1 LSAILTAEEIRGMK
15 RLSIGPIFIFVL
27 VLGVPPAYAQ
37 DSQALRN
44 RTREQMRTLLDK
56 VGSRPDINVP
66 FRQSE
71 KQPYNF
77 VGVMREGLKN
87 CDSLEIVISITTK
100 ETIGFRIYPHYKSS
114 YINVDKA
121 RNGTG
126 LMRKL
131 LQLSDEAFLFW
142 GMDST
147 SDVFAAYTFTLES
160 GFPEE
165 AVIIVLRSIRNTD
178 KFVGDM
184 RPNIDGTS
192 AP

>member
-1 LSAILTAEEIRGMK
+1 MQRILIT
-15 RLSIGPIFIFVL
+15 LIFALTILFT
-27 VLGVPPAYAQ
+27 VPSVYGQ

-44 RTREQMRTLLDK
+44 RTREQMRTLLEK
-56 VGSRPDINVP
+56 VGPRTDVNVE
-66 FRQSE
+66 FRQSD

-77 VGVMREGLKN
+77 IGVMKEGLAN
-87 CDSLEIVISITTK
+87 CDSLEIVISITSK
-100 ETIGFRIYPHYKSS
+100 DTIGFRVYPHYKGG
-114 YINVDKA
+114 YVNVDKA
-121 RNGTG
+121 RNAPG

-142 GMDST
+142 GMDSS
-147 SDVFAAYTFTLES
+147 SDVFAGYTFTLES

-165 AVIIVLRSIRNTD
+165 AVTIVLRSLRNTD

-184 RPNIDGTS
+184 RPNIDGTQ

>member
-1 LSAILTAEEIRGMK
+1 MK
-15 RLSIGPIFIFVL
+15 RMRIQLLFVITLLIAAPSIFG
-27 VLGVPPAYAQ
+27 Q
-37 DSQALRN
+37 DNQALRN

-56 VGSRPDINVP
+56 VGMRPDINVT

-77 VGVMREGLKN
+77 VGVMREGLSN
-87 CDSLEIVISITTK
+87 CDSLEIVISVTSK
-100 ETIGFRIYPHYKSS
+100 DTIGFRIYPHYKGS

-121 RNGTG
+121 RNGVG

-142 GMDST
+142 GMDSS
-147 SDVFAAYTFTLES
+147 SDVFAGYTFTLES

-165 AVIIVLRSIRNTD
+165 AVTIVLRSIKNSD

>member
-1 LSAILTAEEIRGMK
+1 MK
-15 RLSIGPIFIFVL
+15 RTKLSPLFALTLLIV
-27 VLGVPPAYAQ
+27 VPAVYGQ
-37 DSQALRN
+37 ESEMMRN

-56 VGSRPDINVP
+56 VGQRTDVNVA
-66 FRQSE
+66 FRLSD

-77 VGVMREGLKN
+77 VGVMREGLAN
-87 CDSLEIVISITTK
+87 CDSLEIVISVTAK
-100 ETIGFRIYPHYKSS
+100 ETIGFRIYPHYRGG
-114 YINVDKA
+114 YVNVDKA
-121 RNGTG
+121 RNAPG

-142 GMDST
+142 GMDSS
-147 SDVFAAYTFTLES
+147 SDVFAGYTFTLES

-165 AVIIVLRSIRNTD
+165 AVTIVLRSIRNTD

-192 AP
+192 PQ

>member
-1 LSAILTAEEIRGMK
+1 MRRHPLTV
-15 RLSIGPIFIFVL
+15 IFVL
-27 VLGVPPAYAQ
+27 ALLFTVPAVYGQ
-37 DSQALRN
+37 ETQALRN

-56 VGSRPDINVP
+56 VGTRADVNVS
-66 FRQSE
+66 FRQSD

-77 VGVMREGLKN
+77 IGVMREGLAN
-87 CDSLEIVISITTK
+87 CDSLEIVISVTAK
-100 ETIGFRIYPHYKSS
+100 DTIGFRVYPHYKGG
-114 YINVDKA
+114 YVNVDKA
-121 RNGTG
+121 RNGPG

-142 GMDST
+142 GMDS
-147 SDVFAAYTFTLES
+147 SADVFAGYTFTLES

-165 AVIIVLRSIRNTD
+165 AVTIVLRSIRNTD

-192 AP
+192 AQ

>member
-1 LSAILTAEEIRGMK
+1 MK
-15 RLSIGPIFIFVL
+15 RTQIKLLL
-27 VLGVPPAYAQ
+27 VITLLVAAPTVFGQ
-37 DSQALRN
+37 DDQALRN

-56 VGSRPDINVP
+56 VGTRSDISVA

-77 VGVMREGLKN
+77 VGVMRDGLTN
-87 CDSLEIVISITTK
+87 CESLEIVISVTAK
-100 ETIGFRIYPHYKSS
+100 DTIGFRIYPHYKGG

-131 LQLSDEAFLFW
+131 LQFSDEAFLFW
-142 GMDST
+142 GMDSS
-147 SDVFAAYTFTLES
+147 SDVFAGYTFTLET

-165 AVIIVLRSIRNTD
+165 AVTVVLRSIRNTD
-178 KFVGDM
+178 KFVGDL
-184 RPNIDGTS
+184 RPTIDGSS

>member
-1 LSAILTAEEIRGMK
+1 MK
-15 RLSIGPIFIFVL
+15 RILITLMFAL
-27 VLGVPPAYAQ
+27 ALLLTVPAAYGQ

-56 VGSRPDINVP
+56 VGPRSDVNVP
-66 FRQSE
+66 FRQSD

-77 VGVMREGLKN
+77 VGVMREGLAN
-87 CDSLEIVISITTK
+87 CDSLEIVISVTSK
-100 ETIGFRIYPHYKSS
+100 ETIGFRIYPHYKGG
-114 YINVDKA
+114 YVNVDKA
-121 RNGTG
+121 RNGPG

-142 GMDST
+142 GIDSS
-147 SDVFAAYTFTLES
+147 SDVFSGYTFTLES

-165 AVIIVLRSIRNTD
+165 AVTIVLRSIRNTD

-192 AP
+192 PQ

>member
-1 LSAILTAEEIRGMK
+1 MK
-15 RLSIGPIFIFVL
+15 RILITLMFALALLFT
-27 VLGVPPAYAQ
+27 VPSAYGQ

-56 VGSRPDINVP
+56 VGPRSDVNVP
-66 FRQSE
+66 FRQSD

-77 VGVMREGLKN
+77 VGVMKEGLAN
-87 CDSLEIVISITTK
+87 CDSLEIVISVTSK
-100 ETIGFRIYPHYKSS
+100 ETIGFRIYPHYKGG
-114 YINVDKA
+114 YVNVDKA
-121 RNGTG
+121 RNGPG

-142 GMDST
+142 GIDS
-147 SDVFAAYTFTLES
+147 SADVFSGYTFTLES

-165 AVIIVLRSIRNTD
+165 AVTIVLRSIRNTD

-192 AP
+192 PQ

>member
-1 LSAILTAEEIRGMK
+1 MK
-15 RLSIGPIFIFVL
+15 RTRIQLL
-27 VLGVPPAYAQ
+27 VLIGLLIAAPSVLAQ
-37 DSQALRN
+37 DTQVLRN

-56 VGSRPDINVP
+56 VGNRSDVNVT

-77 VGVMREGLKN
+77 VGVMKEGLTN
-87 CDSLEIVISITTK
+87 CDSLEIVISVTSK
-100 ETIGFRIYPHYKSS
+100 DTIGFRIYPHYKGS

-121 RNGTG
+121 RNGVG

-142 GMDST
+142 GMDSS
-147 SDVFAAYTFTLES
+147 SDIFAGYTFTLES

-165 AVIIVLRSIRNTD
+165 AVTVVLRSIRNSD
-178 KFVGDM
+178 RFVGDM
-184 RPNIDGTS
+184 RPNIDGTTVQ
-192 AP
+192 

>member
-1 LSAILTAEEIRGMK
+1 MK
-15 RLSIGPIFIFVL
+15 RTRIRFLFLLIVL
-27 VLGVPPAYAQ
+27 IAAPSAFAQ
-37 DSQALRN
+37 DTQVLRN

-56 VGSRPDINVP
+56 VGVRPDVNVT

-77 VGVMREGLKN
+77 VGVMKEGLTN
-87 CDSLEIVISITTK
+87 CDSLEIVISITAK
-100 ETIGFRIYPHYKSS
+100 DTIGFRVYPHYKGS

-121 RNGTG
+121 RNGVG

-142 GMDST
+142 GMDSS
-147 SDVFAAYTFTLES
+147 SDVFAGYTFTLES

-165 AVIIVLRSIRNTD
+165 AVTVVLRSIKNSD

-184 RPNIDGTS
+184 RPNIDGTG

>member
-1 LSAILTAEEIRGMK
+1 MKQRRIQLLLVAALLIAAPSA
-15 RLSIGPIFIFVL
+15 F
-27 VLGVPPAYAQ
+27 AQ
-37 DSQALRN
+37 DNQAMRN

-56 VGSRPDINVP
+56 VSTRPDINVA

-77 VGVMREGLKN
+77 VGVMKEGLAN
-87 CDSLEIVISITTK
+87 CESLEIVISVTAK
-100 ETIGFRIYPHYKSS
+100 DTIGFRIYPHYKGG

-121 RNGTG
+121 RNGIG

-142 GMDST
+142 GMDAS
-147 SDVFAAYTFTLES
+147 SDVFAGYTFTLES

-165 AVIIVLRSIRNTD
+165 AVTVVLRSIRNTD
-178 KFVGDM
+178 KFVGDL
-184 RPNIDGTS
+184 RPTIDGSS

>member
-1 LSAILTAEEIRGMK
+1 MK
-15 RLSIGPIFIFVL
+15 RTKLSLLFALTLLIV
-27 VLGVPPAYAQ
+27 VPAVYGQ
-37 DSQALRN
+37 ESEMMRN

-56 VGSRPDINVP
+56 VGQRTDVNVS
-66 FRQSE
+66 FRLSD

-77 VGVMREGLKN
+77 VGVMKEGLAN
-87 CDSLEIVISITTK
+87 CDSLEIVISVTSK
-100 ETIGFRIYPHYKSS
+100 ETIGFRIYPHYRGG
-114 YINVDKA
+114 YVNVDKA
-121 RNGTG
+121 RNGPG

-142 GMDST
+142 GMDSS
-147 SDVFAAYTFTLES
+147 SDVFAGYTFTLES

-165 AVIIVLRSIRNTD
+165 AVTIVLRSIRNTD

-192 AP
+192 PQ

>member
-1 LSAILTAEEIRGMK
+1 MK
-15 RLSIGPIFIFVL
+15 RTQIKLLLAFTLLIAAPSVF
-27 VLGVPPAYAQ
+27 AQ
-37 DSQALRN
+37 DDQAMRN

-56 VGSRPDINVP
+56 VGTRSDISVA
-66 FRQSE
+66 FRQSD

-77 VGVMREGLKN
+77 VGVMRDGLTN
-87 CDSLEIVISITTK
+87 CESLEIVISVTAK
-100 ETIGFRIYPHYKSS
+100 DTIGFRIYPHYKGG

-121 RNGTG
+121 RNGPG

-142 GMDST
+142 GMDAS
-147 SDVFAAYTFTLES
+147 SDVFAGYTFTLES

-165 AVIIVLRSIRNTD
+165 AVTIVLRSIRNTD
-178 KFVGDM
+178 KFVGEM